1 MRIGIIGG
9 GPAGISMAQLLT
21 ERGHGDVTV
30 LERNEKVGGKSYSFV
45 HEGLSHEMGTC
56 YVAAG
61 YTTTRHWMEKYGIT
75 EHAIHEH
82 RIKTRAGEVMD
93 FKEFVLGDGG
103 MLAGGTDIARY
114 IKHWLAFH
122 EWELHGCPDDMEGTR
137 GRRMKDEV
145 AMPFREWLAERKL
158 DVIERFALRTMTIMG
173 YGALDKVPTLY
184 GLRWNTPSLIW
195 SAVTLT
201 VAEPQP
207 GWQQLWINMASELD
221 VRLGQH
227 IRTVDRTGGAFRVI
241 TQDQSYEFDH
251 LVLTTWL
258 NDAQAWFPFTAGEK
272 QAWSIGRTTNTD
284 YTTTLVQADGWFRDS
299 DTRSFEA
306 AAYDSTAIKDSHLL
320 VARRTG
326 DKSAAAKARSQSR
339 PDVYVCY
346 QYGAGRTKEQLNAI
360 LEADLRAD
368 GARAMKILTYCPWRY
383 APQLTTADIA
393 AGAAG
398 AMDRR
403 QGKRNLWV
411 TGSMASHEAVD
422 NIVDYNERLVDR
434 MEVAF
439 DGGDPSSD
447 ETLAR
452 VAARHRFTLADK

>member
-1 MRIGIIGG
+1 
-9 GPAGISMAQLLT
+9 
-21 ERGHGDVTV
+21 
-30 LERNEKVGGKSYSFV
+30 
-45 HEGLSHEMGTC
+45 
-56 YVAAG
+56 
-61 YTTTRHWMEKYGIT
+61 
-75 EHAIHEH
+75 
-82 RIKTRAGEVMD
+82 
-93 FKEFVLGDGG
+93 
-103 MLAGGTDIARY
+103 ML
-114 IKHWLAFH
+114 
-122 EWELHGCPDDMEGTR
+122 
-137 GRRMKDEV
+137 
-145 AMPFREWLAERKL
+145 FR
-158 DVIERFALRTMTIMG
+158 
-173 YGALDKVPTLY
+173 
-184 GLRWNTPSLIW
+184 S
-195 SAVTLT
+195 
-201 VAEPQP
+201 
-207 GWQQLWINMASELD
+207 
-221 VRLGQH
+221 
-227 IRTVDRTGGAFRVI
+227 
-241 TQDQSYEFDH
+241 
-251 LVLTTWL
+251 
-258 NDAQAWFPFTAGEK
+258 
-272 QAWSIGRTTNTD
+272 
-284 YTTTLVQADGWFRDS
+284 RDS

-447 ETLAR
+447 EPLAR